1 MLDSFT
7 ELIPGRSKKTTDHYI
22 LYKRVNQI
30 WLRYDN
36 EVVKKANLAGHFRV
50 NLAFFR
56 HVQTSTAVKFAI
68 DFATIKQSRVKRS
81 VTFSLPKG
89 DENPEKLP
97 KLYGSKSGQKSIRAK
112 SSAIPSTSVD
122 TSENIEGPSAD
133 IPLVSEG
140 ATSADTPSGQEQA
153 STSEGLKI
161 ASDVSVSED
170 FQFERPQATES
181 MANVS
186 DNTASNLVIT
196 NVRSVGVMS
205 SSEVSG
211 SGGLSAEDLPP
222 LELNKWLHVSIER
235 YPNLLKRFQEGKVKI
250 KKLPEQDVRLTAIK
264 SKKVSAE
271 VFSKFYIENTSCER
285 PEKSLPSSV
294 ADTVGNES
302 GSSSSS
308 ADEGDNTDDD
318 EDYVPDPSDLGGDPD
333 GVEVKK
339 TKAEGTY
346 RVNMSNSFGND
357 TQYVGM
363 SASASTNFRILFA
376 IILYVFI

>member
-7 ELIPGRSKKTTDHYI
+7 ELIPGRSKKATDHYI
-22 LYKRVNQI
+22 LYKCVNQV
-30 WLRYDN
+30 WLQYDN

-56 HVQTSTAVKFAI
+56 HVQTSTAVQFDL

-81 VTFSLPKG
+81 VTFSLPTG
-89 DENPEKLP
+89 NELPEKLP

-112 SSAIPSTSVD
+112 SSTIPSTSVD

-140 ATSADTPSGQEQA
+140 ATSADTPSGEEQA
-153 STSEGLKI
+153 STSEGVKL

-196 NVRSVGVMS
+196 NVRSVGEMS
-205 SSEVSG
+205 SSEVSR

-222 LELNKWLHVSIER
+222 FELNKCLHVSIEC
-235 YPNLLKRFQEGKVKI
+235 YPNLLKRFQEGKVRI
-250 KKLPEQDVRLTAIK
+250 KK
-264 SKKVSAE
+264 
-271 VFSKFYIENTSCER
+271 
-285 PEKSLPSSV
+285 
-294 ADTVGNES
+294 
-302 GSSSSS
+302 
-308 ADEGDNTDDD
+308 
-318 EDYVPDPSDLGGDPD
+318 
-333 GVEVKK
+333 
-339 TKAEGTY
+339 
-346 RVNMSNSFGND
+346 
-357 TQYVGM
+357 
-363 SASASTNFRILFA
+363 
-376 IILYVFI
+376 